1 MTRFY
6 VQREAG
12 IRETV
17 AAVAVA
23 VGVGGLSFYLVRM
36 LLAREDFESK
46 APPPVVR
53 EPGRPAPASLP
64 RVGGAR

>member
-6 VQREAG
+6 VQKEAG

-23 VGVGGLSFYLVRM
+23 VGVGGLSFYLARM
-36 LLAREDFESK
+36 LLAREDLESE
-46 APPPVVR
+46 APRRLV
-53 EPGRPAPASLP
+53 EAPGRRRRAKSEEV
-64 RVGGAR
+64 R